1 MNKVVLVGRITKD
14 PEVKLTSSQT
24 AYCNFTVAVDRKFK
38 DQNGERQADF
48 INCVAW
54 RQTANFIGK
63 YFHKG
68 SRIGV
73 CGSLQTRSY
82 ENQGGQKVFVTEVVV
97 DDAEF
102 VDSKGGAEGTGNA
115 GYSKPAY
122 KPEESFTP
130 PAQGTAAAAAP
141 KAPMTKIDEDDSGDS
156 AFGPGDSV
164 NLPFEL

>member
-1 MNKVVLVGRITKD
+1 MNRVELVGRITKD

-68 SRIGV
+68 SKIGV

-82 ENQGGQKVFVTEVVV
+82 ENQNGQKIFVTEVVV

-102 VDSKGGAEGTGNA
+102 VDSKNGSEGASSA
-115 GYSKPAY
+115 AYSKPAS
-122 KPEESFTP
+122 KPADSFAP
-130 PAQGTAAAAAP
+130 PAQGTAAASAP
-141 KAPMTKIDEDDSGDS
+141 KAPMTRIDDDVADDG

>member
-1 MNKVVLVGRITKD
+1 MNKVLLVGRITKD
-14 PEVKLTSSQT
+14 PEVKLTSNQT
-24 AYCNFTVAVDRKFK
+24 AYCNFTIAVDRKFK
-38 DQNGERQADF
+38 DQNGERQSDF

-68 SRIGV
+68 SRIGL

-82 ENQGGQKVFVTEVVV
+82 ENQNGQKVFVTEVVV

-102 VDSKGGAEGTGNA
+102 VDSKGGEAAGGA
-115 GYSKPAY
+115 GYSKPAS
-122 KPEESFTP
+122 KPEDSFTP
-130 PAQGTAAAAAP
+130 PAQGTAAASAP
-141 KAPMTKIDEDDSGDS
+141 TAPMTKIDDDADGG